1 MNIRCL
7 IIDDEPL
14 AQRVIERYS
23 ENIPFLEIVD
33 KCNNAVEAIEV
44 LHNREVDLLFL
55 DINMPRLSGMDF
67 LKTLKNPPLVVITTA
82 YAEFAIQGYELDV
95 VDYLMKPFAF
105 DRFYKAIQKAEELL
119 KGKEIPHFETKE
131 ANKQEETFIF
141 VKSSKKTYKVNLSEI
156 LYIEAL
162 GDYVK
167 IYTTEK
173 MIISYQSLKNIET
186 LLPSTAFPRIHKSF
200 IIALS
205 RIDLIEG
212 NHVRIKDREISI
224 GTNFKTDFE
233 KLIKSI

>member
-7 IIDDEPL
+7 IVDDEPL
-14 AQRVIERYS
+14 AQRVIERYA
-23 ENIPFLEIVD
+23 EDIPFLDIVQ
-33 KCNNAVEAIEV
+33 KCSSAVEAIDV
-44 LHNREVDLLFL
+44 LHNLDVDLIFL
-55 DINMPRLSGMDF
+55 DINMPRLTGMDF
-67 LKTLKNPPLVVITTA
+67 LKTLKNPPLVIITTA

-95 VDYLMKPFAF
+95 VDYLMKPFSF
-105 DRFYKAIQKAEELL
+105 ERFYKAIQKAEELL
-119 KGKEIPHFETKE
+119 KGKDQRQFENKE
-131 ANKQEETFIF
+131 ADKQDDTFIF
-141 VKSSKKTYKVNLSEI
+141 IKSSKKTYKVNLEDI

-167 IYTTEK
+167 IYTNEK

-212 NHVRIKDREISI
+212 NHVKIKDRLIPI
-224 GTNFKTDFE
+224 GTNFKNEFE